1 MTTLASPGFPAT
13 RSSSM
18 NVRSLR
24 RTVVVLSAVVPLALA
39 GDALAAYPG
48 AAGKIAF
55 ESTLTGNSEI
65 FAVNADGSGATDL
78 SNDAA
83 ADTDPVWSPDG
94 TRIAF
99 VRAGEGHT
107 NIWVMNADGSG
118 QVNLTP
124 GPFAT
129 GTPACPDSNGGYGVS
144 PTWSPDGARIA
155 YTSNGEIMVM
165 NADGSSKTSLT
176 CTSGS
181 VSAVSQPAW
190 GANGQIA
197 YVREGDIWAM
207 DGTGAGQHRLTAT
220 NAGEQA
226 PDW

>member
-1 MTTLASPGFPAT
+1 MTTLATPGETAT
-13 RSSSM
+13 RSDAM
-18 NVRSLR
+18 NMRAPRS
-24 RTVVVLSAVVPLALA
+24 TVLVLSMLVTLA
-39 GDALAAYPG
+39 GAPDALAAYPG

-55 ESTLTGNSEI
+55 ESLVTGNSEI
-65 FAVNADGSGATDL
+65 FVIDPDGSGATNL
-78 SNDAA
+78 TNDAA

-181 VSAVSQPAW
+181 VSAESQPAW

-197 YVREGDIWAM
+197 YVREG
-207 DGTGAGQHRLTAT
+207 
-220 NAGEQA
+220 
-226 PDW
+226 

>member
-1 MTTLASPGFPAT
+1 MNMRAPRSMVLVLSMLVTLAG
-13 RSSSM
+13 
-18 NVRSLR
+18 
-24 RTVVVLSAVVPLALA
+24 VP
-39 GDALAAYPG
+39 DALAAYPG

-55 ESTLTGNSEI
+55 ESLVTGNSEI
-65 FAVNADGSGATDL
+65 FVIGPDGSGATNL
-78 SNDAA
+78 TNDAA

-144 PTWSPDGARIA
+144 PTRSPDGAGVA
-155 YTSNGEIMVM
+155 DTSNRGVM
-165 NADGSSKTSLT
+165 GMKAGGRRKTRPT
-176 CTSGS
+176 CASGS
-181 VSAVSQPAW
+181 VSAESQPAW

-226 PDW
+226 PDWSPSADRLAYGRVG

>member
-1 MTTLASPGFPAT
+1 
-13 RSSSM
+13 M
-18 NVRSLR
+18 NVRSV
-24 RTVVVLSAVVPLALA
+24 TVLVLSAVVPLALA

-83 ADTDPVWSPDG
+83 ADTDPTWSPDG

-118 QVNLTP
+118 QVTLTP

-129 GTPACPDSNGGYGVS
+129 GTPPCPDSNGGYGVD
-144 PTWSPDGARIA
+144 PTWSPDGSRIA

-165 NADGSSKTSLT
+165 NADGSGKQRLT
-176 CTSGS
+176 CTAGS
-181 VSAVSQPAW
+181 VSAEGQPAW

-197 YVREGDIWAM
+197 HVRGGGIWAM
-207 DGTGAGQHRLTAT
+207 DGKGA
-220 NAGEQA
+220 N
-226 PDW
+226 